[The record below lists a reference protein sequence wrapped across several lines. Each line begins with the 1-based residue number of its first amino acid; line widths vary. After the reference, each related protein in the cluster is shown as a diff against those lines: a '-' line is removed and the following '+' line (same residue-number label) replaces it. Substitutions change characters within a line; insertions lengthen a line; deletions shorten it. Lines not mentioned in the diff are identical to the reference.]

1 MGIWGKG
8 GKSMRTIWPLSTSV
22 GKLAIYLKLVMD
34 RKTCD
39 LLLPEDTSDH
49 YIWLVW
55 DFKESVIAIFKI
67 YSVISWQRD
76 NRHMSL
82 MLLGPA
88 VKTRLRPQRNS
99 SEEPFQNNKRMHV
112 YSWSLELR
120 FLYPTGVAISTRGMI
135 TLCRVRHKG
144 HSRYILNVTTDSN
157 GVVTF
162 SHHPPIVIALSYPLA
177 KTTSPY

>member
-1 MGIWGKG
+1 MGVWGKG
-8 GKSMRTIWPLSTSV
+8 EKSMRTIWPLNTSI

-55 DFKESVIAIFKI
+55 DFKESGIAIFKI
-67 YSVISWQRD
+67 YSVISWRQD

-99 SEEPFQNNKRMHV
+99 LEKPFQNIKRMHV
-112 YSWSLELR
+112 YNWSLELR
-120 FLYPTGVAISTRGMI
+120 CLYPTGVAKSTTGMI

-144 HSRYILNVTTDSN
+144 HSRCILNVTIDSY

-162 SHHPPIVIALSYPLA
+162 LHPLIVIALPYPKA
-177 KTTSPY
+177 KRTSTH